1 MATLMFYHLTVYGQ
15 SLPAA
20 VTAVCLADNGNQVI
34 WVIDGFEG
42 SDDLELFFPWLVAE
56 PGLVALVNANILSGR
71 LTVTGDIGKG
81 STNGFLQYLVL
92 NTNEYTFAEKI
103 VTVLSEVME
112 ADKILVNRS
121 IFPVGRS
128 EILQNKVLAKLES
141 RGVPFKCPL
150 VVEPDFRVEGRL
162 IADTIRPDRIILGS
176 TDQSAITQL
185 RDLYSPF
192 NRQRDVVMEMSPRS
206 AELTK
211 YSVNAMLATRISFMN
226 EVAEVAEYFDADVEE
241 VRLGLGSDSRFGYQY
256 LYPGAGFGGPNFAD
270 DVATFSKTIQE
281 AGCEGR
287 LLEAVLDINN
297 SQREVIFRKV
307 WRHFRM
313 NLKGRT
319 FAVWGLSYK
328 PHSEGIKNSPGIAL
342 VDLLL
347 DQGCRV
353 RVHDPA
359 AMAKAKAYFGE
370 LTTLV
375 FCENPEDCLQ
385 EADALA
391 VMTEWKNFWTPNFE
405 VIKDELKQPVIFD
418 GRNLYDP
425 RLMVRLGI
433 TYYGIG
439 RGAKVP

>member
-1 MATLMFYHLTVYGQ
+1 MLFKSTVYGQ

-20 VTAVCLADNGNQVI
+20 TTASCLADNGNQVL
-34 WVIDGFEG
+34 WVIEG
-42 SDDLELFFPWLVAE
+42 VEFGVGDDLASIFPWLEAE
-56 PGLVALVNANILSGR
+56 PGLVALVNTNILSGR
-71 LTVTGDIGKG
+71 LVVTGDIEEGVANG
-81 STNGFLQYLVL
+81 SLQYLVL
-92 NTNEYTFAEKI
+92 NANEYPLAEKI
-103 VTVLSEVME
+103 VTTLGELMD
-112 ADKILVNRS
+112 ADKTLVNRT
-121 IFPVGRS
+121 IFPVGSS
-128 EILQNKVLAKLES
+128 ESLQNKVLEQLQS
-141 RGVPFKCPL
+141 RGIALHCAL

-162 IADTIRPDRIILGS
+162 IADTTRPDRIILGT
-176 TDQSAITQL
+176 TDQRAISQL

-192 NRQRDVVMEMSPRS
+192 NRQRDVVMVMSPRS

-226 EVAEVAEYFDADVEE
+226 EVAEVAEYFGADVEE
-241 VRLGLGSDSRFGYQY
+241 VRLGLGSDSRVGYEY

-270 DVATFSKTIQE
+270 DVEAFSKTIQE

-287 LLEAVLDINN
+287 LLEAVLDINS
-297 SQREVIFRKV
+297 SQREVVFRKA
-307 WRHFRM
+307 WRHFNM

-328 PHSEGIKNSPGIAL
+328 PNSEGIKNSSAIFL
-342 VDLLL
+342 VSLLL
-347 DQGCRV
+347 DQGCTV
-353 RVHDPA
+353 RVYDPA

-370 LTTLV
+370 LTNLV
-375 FCENPEDCLQ
+375 FCENPEDCLNG
-385 EADALA
+385 ADALA
-391 VMTEWKNFWTPNFE
+391 VMTEWKTFWTPSFE

-425 RLMVRLGI
+425 ALMERLGI